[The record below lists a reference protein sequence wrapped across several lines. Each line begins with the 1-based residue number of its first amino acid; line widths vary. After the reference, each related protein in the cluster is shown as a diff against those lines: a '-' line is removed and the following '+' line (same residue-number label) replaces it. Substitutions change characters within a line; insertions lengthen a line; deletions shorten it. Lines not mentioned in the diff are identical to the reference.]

1 MYFAKKH
8 LLFRIFKDKTINMDA
23 IDQQILDFLQ
33 EDGKI
38 TAKEM
43 ASKLNLT
50 PTPIYER
57 IKKLEQ
63 IGIIKKYVALLDA
76 DILNKSLT
84 VFLNICIKEHQK
96 DQRQKFINKVK
107 ELDDISEFYHTSGAY
122 DFLAKV
128 KFSNVKEYIDFL
140 VNDIAS
146 IENIGDI
153 DSQIVLEEIKS
164 TTSIRLL

>member
-1 MYFAKKH
+1 
-8 LLFRIFKDKTINMDA
+8 MDA

-50 PTPIYER
+50 STPIYER

-63 IGIIKKYVALLDA
+63 MGIIKKYAALLDA
-76 DILNKSLT
+76 DLLNQGLT

-96 DQRQKFINKVK
+96 EPRQKFINKVK
-107 ELDDISEFYHTSGAY
+107 ELEVISEFYHTSGTY

-128 KFSNVKEYIDFL
+128 RFGNVKEYRDFL
-140 VNDIAS
+140 VDDIAS

-164 TTSIRLL
+164 STKIKLR